1 MSDSIEAAREGIT
14 DNVLTFLKGEDGI
27 EKGEAKKADAVAK
40 MVATGATPD
49 MLCDPTRKGIEAYG
63 IDRKLIDNEVPER
76 LAFYEGIRNIII
88 DSWPVKMEPVK
99 KVLRREPGTN
109 GKWAFVIPAK
119 ERTASQQAAYDEHNG
134 RPGGYMGRL
143 RKQLDAAVNPK
154 TKTTKVAD
162 PIEKLRKRL
171 EDAKKSIEDL
181 ADANVQERMRPAQDA
196 IEAALAA
203 LKV

>member
-1 MSDSIEAAREGIT
+1 MNDSIEAAREGIT
-14 DNVLTFLKGEDGI
+14 DNVLAFLKGEDGI

-40 MVATGATPD
+40 MVKAGATPD
-49 MLCDPTRKGIEAYG
+49 MLCDPTRKGIESFG

-99 KVLRREPGTN
+99 KVLRKELKSS
-109 GKWAFVIPAK
+109 GKWDYVLAK
-119 ERTASQQAAYDEHNG
+119 KDRTAKQQAAYDEHNG

-196 IEAALAA
+196 IVAALAA